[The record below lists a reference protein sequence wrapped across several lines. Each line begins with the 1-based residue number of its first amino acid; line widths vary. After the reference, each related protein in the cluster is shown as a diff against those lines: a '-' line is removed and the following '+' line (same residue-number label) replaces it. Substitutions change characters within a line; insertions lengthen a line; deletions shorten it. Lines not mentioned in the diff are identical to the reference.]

1 MENAMDKLIKKI
13 KEMDNPTVMGLDP
26 RYDMLPECIRSKYSA
41 DLDGACDAILEFN
54 KNLIDAV
61 YDIIP
66 AVKPQIAFYEMFG
79 IKGLEVFQKTCNYAK
94 SRGMMVIA
102 DIKRGDIGTTA
113 AGYSNAFLGKTP
125 IGDEAYS
132 IYDVDFVTLN
142 PYLGIDSVKP
152 FIEDCKKYNK
162 GTFVLVKT
170 SNKSSVELQ
179 DLKTEDGKAIY
190 EKVAELVN
198 SWGEELVGEHGF
210 SSVSAVVGA
219 TYPIQ
224 IEILRKIMP
233 KAYFLIPGYGA
244 QGGKAEDIALGFD
257 KNGLGGIV
265 NASRSLMC
273 AYKSDNWKD
282 TFEEVDFAKATRAEA
297 IRMRDELN
305 SAISEHTKLL

>member
-1 MENAMDKLIKKI
+1 MKNAIDSLIEKI
-13 KEMDNPTVMGLDP
+13 KQTNNPTVMGLDP
-26 RYDMLPECIRSKYSA
+26 RYDMLPNCIKEKYSA
-41 DLDGACDAILEFN
+41 DLSGACDAILDFN
-54 KNLIDAV
+54 KSLIDAV
-61 YDIIP
+61 YDIVP

-79 IKGLEVFQKTCNYAK
+79 IQGLEVFQKTCNYAK
-94 SRGMMVIA
+94 SKGMMVIA

-113 AGYSNAFLGKTP
+113 AGYSNAFIGKTP

-142 PYLGIDSVKP
+142 PYLGIDSIKP

-162 GTFVLVKT
+162 GMFVLVKT
-170 SNKSSVELQ
+170 SNKSSGELQ

-198 SWGEELVGEHGF
+198 SWGEELIGESGF

-219 TYPIQ
+219 TYPMQ

-233 KAYFLIPGYGA
+233 NAYFLIPGYGA
-244 QGGKAEDIALGFD
+244 QGGKAADIALGFD
-257 KNGLGGIV
+257 QNGLGGIV

-273 AYKSDNWKD
+273 AYKSENWKD
-282 TFEEVDFAKATRAEA
+282 TFDETDFAKATRAEA